1 MPNYIQLTGTLQFL
15 DAHEIQERDFNVVT
29 RAFQNNNTQHWE
41 LRDTGGGFTIQQVSS
56 GRFLDAHEIESL
68 DFRVVTR
75 PQQNNNT
82 QLWRI
87 IQYVVGGTQQVR
99 IQQVSSGRFLEGYI
113 TGNDFQVVTRPQANT
128 SVQVWQIH
136 DADRFD
142 PNEG

>member
-1 MPNYIQLTGTLQFL
+1 MPDYIEHAVGPPTSTSLTRFL

-29 RAFQNNNTQHWE
+29 RAFQRNNTQHWE

-75 PQQNNNT
+75 PQQSNNT

-87 IQYVVGGTQQVR
+87 IQFVGGKTV
-99 IQQVSSGRFLEGYI
+99 LLP
-113 TGNDFQVVTRPQANT
+113 QVV
-128 SVQVWQIH
+128 
-136 DADRFD
+136 
-142 PNEG
+142 